1 MRHDTDTKGALL
13 ALLERLRE
21 LTEDET
27 EAIRDKDFVR
37 VDTVQTEKA
46 TVRDAILKLEAP
58 ALEGKSRFADDPDV
72 QEAVGRIMEMDQ
84 ANNAQLSRDMGSL
97 KQAVEEQT
105 RTGNTMRRVHGA
117 YGQRQLSANW
127 QAVT

>member
-1 MRHDTDTKGALL
+1 MKHDTDTKGALL

-97 KQAVEEQT
+97 KQAAEEQT
-105 RTGNTMRRVHGA
+105 RTGNTMRRELGA